1 MTLPLTFAVF
11 LIAFA
16 AIAGVVFRAR
26 HHQRRTEETLKRS
39 VALLRSTID
48 STEEGILVLDR
59 DGRIVLYNRRAAEMW
74 NVSQELASKSRD
86 RDLLSHAINQ
96 LVDPDDFRAR
106 ARAFDWL
113 NESKTSDVL
122 ELKDGRIL
130 ERCSVPHRI
139 DGEIVGRIWTF
150 RDATSA
156 REVQRAVEA
165 SEKRYRMLFERNLAG
180 VYTCNTTGT
189 ITDCNQAF
197 ARMLGVAS
205 PAMLIGKHIGQFHIV
220 PAERIEINNMLASA
234 LTIPGVELNLK
245 KANGDSVR
253 VLESVS
259 RIEIDGATLFQSTVV
274 DINDLKRAEE
284 QIRFHAYHDV
294 LTCLPNRQLFRDRV
308 RIGIAHARRNQRN
321 AAVIFIDLDDFKK
334 LNDTLGHTFG
344 DEALV
349 LMAERLSSVLRK
361 GDTLARPG
369 GDEFQILIADVV
381 STADVER
388 IARKLLHT
396 IAKPLSIGTRE
407 IFLTASIGIA
417 LFPADGIDEE
427 SLMKSADSALF
438 EAKQMGR
445 NTYRVS
451 TVELNRRATERF
463 IVENSLRT
471 SVEDGDF
478 LLHYQPIVDA
488 VDRRF
493 IAFEALLRWRHPE
506 RGLLLPIDFIRIAEE
521 TGLIIPLGDWVLE
534 RACTDAAAWQQRG
547 MEGVRVAVNISQKQL
562 QRAEFATTVNRILAE
577 TGLRPDLLELEITE
591 SVAAQDPEATSVLLR
606 GLRDAGVRVSIDDI
620 GTGYSSLAYLKQFPV
635 STVKVDKAFVS
646 NVTTDRSDA
655 AIVAA
660 VIGVAHSLE
669 MEVIAEGVE
678 TEEQAAFLRQNHCNL
693 LQGYLYGEP
702 MAIEDW
708 LLPSAETALIS

>member
-1 MTLPLTFAVF
+1 MNP
-11 LIAFA
+11 LIALAVSFIALA
-16 AIAGVVFRAR
+16 ASAIVVFRAR
-26 HHQRRTEETLKRS
+26 RHLLKTEEAVKRN

-59 DGRIVLYNRRAAEMW
+59 GGRIVLYNRRAAEMW
-74 NVSQELASKSRD
+74 NVSQELASRSRD
-86 RDLLSHAINQ
+86 RDLLSHAIDQ
-96 LVDPDDFRAR
+96 LVDPEDFRTR
-106 ARAFDWL
+106 ARSFDWL
-113 NESKTSDVL
+113 NESRTSDVL

-130 ERCSVPHRI
+130 ERCSIPHRL
-139 DGEIVGRIWTF
+139 DGEIAGRIWTF
-150 RDATSA
+150 RDATAA

-180 VYTCNTTGT
+180 VYTCNTEGT

-205 PAMLIGKHIGQFHIV
+205 PAMLIGRHIGQFHIA
-220 PAERIEINNMLASA
+220 PAERHEINNMLASA

-245 KANGDSVR
+245 KANGESVR

-321 AAVIFIDLDDFKK
+321 TAVMFIDLDDFKK
-334 LNDTLGHTFG
+334 VNDTLGHTFG

-349 LMAERLSSVLRK
+349 LMAERLTSVLRK

-369 GDEFQILIADVV
+369 GDEFQVLIADVV
-381 STADVER
+381 STVDVER

-396 IAKPLSIGTRE
+396 VAKPLTIGTRD

-417 LFPADGIDEE
+417 LFPADGTDEE
-427 SLMKSADSALF
+427 SLMKSADNALF
-438 EAKQMGR
+438 DAKQMGR

-451 TVELNRRATERF
+451 TLELNRRATERF

-471 SVEDGDF
+471 AVERGEF
-478 LLHYQPIVDA
+478 VLHYQPIVDA
-488 VDRRF
+488 TDQRF
-493 IAFEALLRWRHPE
+493 IAFEALARWQHPE
-506 RGLLLPIDFIRIAEE
+506 RGLLMPLDFIRIAEE
-521 TGLIIPLGDWVLE
+521 TTLIVPLGEWVL
-534 RACTDAAAWQQRG
+534 RQACMDAAAWQRRG

-562 QRAEFATTVNRILAE
+562 QRAGFAAAVNRILAE

-591 SVAAQDPEATSVLLR
+591 SVAAQDPDATSELLH
-606 GLRDAGVRVSIDDI
+606 GLRASGVRISIDDI

-635 STVKVDKAFVS
+635 STVKVDKSFVS

-693 LQGYLYGEP
+693 LQGYLFGEP
-702 MAIEDW
+702 MVIEDW
-708 LLPSAETALIS
+708 LLPSADTALIS